1 MANILKD
8 TELANHHWQRYVT
21 SLTRGHHN
29 YQKQAK
35 LCENFYLGG
44 GRQWSD
50 ADKTALDE
58 VGRPWLEENIIFST
72 INTVI
77 GYQTQSRMDIAYKP
91 REIDDQNISDILT
104 KLSMYITDKDKYPWK
119 ESEVFSDGLIQ
130 QRGYFDVKMDFN
142 ENAYGDISIDV
153 LDPLDVIPDQD
164 SKSYDPDDWND
175 VIVMSWMTFDDL
187 KETYGLGKWRQVESK
202 VANESDFGHGSF
214 EEERNKFGNV
224 NNYSAFYMDATGIE
238 HARILNRQ
246 YWKLQNREFYFN
258 VSNGDLYP
266 VPDETKPKDK
276 LKYAKDNNF
285 EIIKKVTKRIRW
297 TVSTRDVILFD
308 QWSPYDHFT
317 VVPYFP
323 YFRRG
328 VTLGLVDNLIKT
340 QEMLNKVYSQ
350 ILHTVNTTANSGW
363 IVEENSLT
371 NMDTEDLETV
381 GSQTGVVLEFKR
393 GQLPPQKIEANQV
406 PTGLKDLVTSGVDL
420 IRLISGVSE
429 TFQGGKGPEVSGTA
443 IQSRVH
449 QSAIQLAA
457 PIDNLFRTRNM
468 IAERIL
474 KLIQAFYTQER
485 TFMIVGP
492 EDEKGK
498 PTNEQVT
505 INQESEDKSYL
516 INDVTVGRYD
526 VVIADVPTQITFQ
539 NAQFSQA
546 IEMRKF
552 GVQIPDAEMVK
563 MSTLSRKNEI
573 AKKLEGGPSEEQ
585 QQLQQQQTQLE
596 LQKLSKEIEEMEAK
610 SKEKDSETLKTI
622 ADVAVLVAANPR
634 LAPLM
639 DALMASLGKDENEP
653 GESQEN
659 PQVPP
664 QPADINNIQ
673 QQQQLGYPQ

>member
-1 MANILKD
+1 MANILK
-8 TELANHHWQRYVT
+8 EAEIARHHWQRYVT
-21 SLTRGHHN
+21 SLTRGHHE
-29 YQKQAK
+29 YQRQAK

-58 VGRPWLEENIIFST
+58 SGRPWLEENIIFST

-91 REIDDQNISDILT
+91 REIDDQGISDLLS
-104 KLSMYITDKDKYPWK
+104 KLSMYITDNSKYPWK

-130 QRGYFDVKMDFN
+130 QRGYFDIKMDFN
-142 ENAYGDISIDV
+142 DNAYGDISIEV

-175 VIVMSWMTFDDL
+175 VIIMSWMTFDDI
-187 KETYGLGKWRQVESK
+187 KETYGLNKWRQLENKVE
-202 VANESDFGHGSF
+202 NESDFGHGSF
-214 EEERNKFGNV
+214 EEERNKFGN
-224 NNYSAFYMDATGIE
+224 YSAFYMDATGIE
-238 HARILNRQ
+238 HARLLNRQ
-246 YWKLQNREFYFN
+246 YWKLTNREFYFN
-258 VSNGDLYP
+258 TSSGDLYP
-266 VPDETKPKDK
+266 VPDSIKPREK
-276 LKYAKDNNF
+276 LKYAKDNNY

-308 QWSPYDHFT
+308 EWSPYDHFT

-371 NMDTEDLETV
+371 NMDTDDLETV

-393 GQLPPQKIEANQV
+393 GQTPPVKIEPNQV

-474 KLIQAFYTQER
+474 KLIQGFYTQER
-485 TFMIVGP
+485 TFMITGP
-492 EDEKGK
+492 EDEKGR
-498 PTNEQVT
+498 PTNQQVT
-505 INQESEDKSYL
+505 INQDDGDNTGLS
-516 INDVTVGRYD
+516 NDITVGRYD

-573 AKKLEGGPSEEQ
+573 SRQLEGGPSEEQ
-585 QQLQQQQTQLE
+585 QKLQDQQAQLE
-596 LQKLSKEIEEMEAK
+596 LAKLQKEVEEMESK
-610 SKEKDSETLKTI
+610 SKAKDGDTLKTI
-622 ADVAVLVAANPR
+622 ADVAMLIAANPK

-639 DALMASLGKDENEP
+639 DALMASLGTEEQEP
-653 GESQEN
+653 MESMEN
-659 PQVPP
+659 PQVPD
-664 QPADINNIQ
+664 QPADINNVNNQ
-673 QQQQLGYPQ
+673 PQRLGQI

>member
-1 MANILKD
+1 MALKALD
-8 TELANHHWQRYVT
+8 TQTANNQWKRYMT
-21 SLTRGHHN
+21 ALTRGHKS
-29 YQKQAK
+29 YETQAK
-35 LCENFYLGG
+35 INENFYLGG

-50 ADKTALDE
+50 EDKKALDDA
-58 VGRPWLEENIIFST
+58 GRPWLEENIIFST
-72 INTVI
+72 VNTVI

-91 REIDDQNISDILT
+91 REVDDQDISDLLS

-119 ESEVFSDGLIQ
+119 ESTVFADGLIQ
-130 QRGYFDVKMDFN
+130 QRGYFDIKMDFN
-142 ENAYGDISIDV
+142 ENAYGDISIEV
-153 LDPLDVIPDQD
+153 LDPLDVIPDPD

-175 VIVMSWMTFDDL
+175 VMVCSWMTFDDI
-187 KETYGLGKWRQVESK
+187 KETYGMAKWRDIE
-202 VANESDFGHGSF
+202 NNMDYEPDFGHGSF
-214 EEERNKFGNV
+214 EEERNKFGTINQ
-224 NNYSAFYMDATGIE
+224 YSAFYTDVTDIK
-238 HARILNRQ
+238 HARLISRQ

-258 VSNGDLYP
+258 TLTGDLYP
-266 VPDETKPKDK
+266 VPDNLKPTEKNK
-276 LKYAKDNNF
+276 FAKDNDF

-297 TVSTRDVILFD
+297 TVTTRDVVLFD
-308 QWSPYDHFT
+308 EWSPYDHFT

-328 VTLGLVDNLIKT
+328 VTVGLVDNLIKT

-363 IVEENSLT
+363 LIEESSLV
-371 NMDTEDLETV
+371 NMDVEDLEV
-381 GSQTGVVLEFKR
+381 AGSQTGLVLEYKR
-393 GQLPPQKIEANQV
+393 GQSPPAKIEPNQV

-485 TFMIVGP
+485 TFVIVGP
-492 EDEKGK
+492 EDNNGK
-498 PTNEQVT
+498 KTNESLT
-505 INQESEDKSYL
+505 INKDNPDDPSKL
-516 INDVTVGRYD
+516 INDVTIGRYD

-539 NAQFSQA
+539 NAQFAQA

-552 GVQIPDAEMVK
+552 GVMIPDAEMVR

-573 AKKLEGGPSEEQ
+573 AKELEGGPSPEQ
-585 QQLQQQQTQLE
+585 QALQQQQQQLE
-596 LQKLSKEIEEMEAK
+596 LQKLSKELEETEAK
-610 SKEKDSETLKTI
+610 SKAKDSDTLKTI
-622 ADVAVLVAANPR
+622 ADVAVLIAANPK

-639 DALMASLGKDENEP
+639 DALMASIGKDEQEP
-653 GESQEN
+653 GEQQET
-659 PQVPP
+659 PVPDVP
-664 QPADINNIQ
+664 DQPA
-673 QQQQLGYPQ
+673 QQLGYPQ

>member
-1 MANILKD
+1 
-8 TELANHHWQRYVT
+8 
-21 SLTRGHHN
+21 
-29 YQKQAK
+29 
-35 LCENFYLGG
+35 
-44 GRQWSD
+44 
-50 ADKTALDE
+50 
-58 VGRPWLEENIIFST
+58 
-72 INTVI
+72 
-77 GYQTQSRMDIAYKP
+77 MDIAYKP
-91 REIDDQNISDILT
+91 REVDDQGISDILS
-104 KLSMYITDKDKYPWK
+104 KLSMYITDRSKYPWK

-130 QRGYFDVKMDFN
+130 QRGYFDIKMDFN
-142 ENAYGDISIDV
+142 ENAYGDVSIEV

-175 VIVMSWMTFDDL
+175 VIIMSWMTFDDI
-187 KETYGLGKWRQVESK
+187 KETYGLNKWRQVENK

-214 EEERNKFGNV
+214 EEERNKFGTV
-224 NNYSAFYMDATGIE
+224 NNYSAFYTDETGIE
-238 HARILNRQ
+238 HARLLNRQ
-246 YWKLQNREFYFN
+246 YWKLQNREFYFDT
-258 VSNGDLYP
+258 SSGDLYP
-266 VPDETKPKDK
+266 VPDSLKPRDK
-276 LKYAKDNNF
+276 LRYAKENNY

-297 TVSTRDVILFD
+297 TVSTKDVILFD
-308 QWSPYDHFT
+308 EWSPYEHFT

-381 GSQTGVVLEFKR
+381 GSQTGVVLEYKNGR
-393 GQLPPQKIEANQV
+393 TAPQKIEPNQV
-406 PTGLKDLVTSGVDL
+406 PTGLKDLVTSGVEL

-429 TFQGGKGPEVSGTA
+429 TFQGGKGPEVSGVA

-468 IAERIL
+468 IAERVL
-474 KLIQAFYTQER
+474 KLIQGFYTQER
-485 TFMIVGP
+485 TFIITGP
-492 EDEKGK
+492 EDSSGK
-498 PTNEQVT
+498 ETNQQIVVNRDNGDGST
-505 INQESEDKSYL
+505 L
-516 INDVTVGRYD
+516 INDITVGRYD

-552 GVQIPDAEMVK
+552 GVQIPDAEMVR

-573 AKKLEGGPSEEQ
+573 AKQLEGGPSEEQ

-596 LQKLSKEIEEMEAK
+596 LSKLQKEVEELESK
-610 SKEKDSETLKTI
+610 SKAKDGDTLKTI
-622 ADVAVLVAANPR
+622 ADVAVLIAANPK

-639 DALMASLGKDENEP
+639 DALMASLGTEEDEP
-653 GESQEN
+653 TESLEYPKVSQS
-659 PQVPP
+659 
-664 QPADINNIQ
+664 PADNSNV
-673 QQQQLGYPQ
+673 QQLGHPQ